1 MTLVIRYGTVSLA
14 VLSVLFFIIIIALT
28 ALICHLRHHRQ
39 RHCCKCKTLL
49 RGDSSLT
56 NATNVSSLQEETQL
70 INETLLTQ
78 DPLVLCRNPIAAI
91 LIETGNMYKDRELDK
106 LTFTGSLQH
115 ILIDVLSKGNLNEPN
130 TQCAE
135 ILQENIAKFSKIL
148 RRGGSFP
155 FISTSRQ
162 MSIESGVAADRGS
175 TNKFS
180 LNLCGDTRVHN
191 GPRGSLTVSPLCDNV
206 VRPCLSPQR
215 STSEPTKD
223 GEGRR
228 EYCVRQTSSEEYR
241 KAQENLIPIPDSG
254 ISDTT

>member
-28 ALICHLRHHRQ
+28 ALTCHLRRHRQ

-56 NATNVSSLQEETQL
+56 NATNVSSL
-70 INETLLTQ
+70 INETPLTQ
-78 DPLVLCRNPIAAI
+78 DPPVLCRNPIAAI

-115 ILIDVLSKGNLNEPN
+115 ILIDVLSKGELNEAN

-180 LNLCGDTRVHN
+180 LNLFGDTRVHN
-191 GPRGSLTVSPLCDNV
+191 GPRGSFAVSPLRDNA

-241 KAQENLIPIPDSG
+241 KAQENLIPIPDNG
-254 ISDTT
+254 TT

>member
-28 ALICHLRHHRQ
+28 ALTCHLRRHRQ

-56 NATNVSSLQEETQL
+56 NATNVSSL
-70 INETLLTQ
+70 INETPLTQ
-78 DPLVLCRNPIAAI
+78 DPPVLCRNPIAAI

-115 ILIDVLSKGNLNEPN
+115 ILIDVLSKGELNEAN

-162 MSIESGVAADRGS
+162 ISIESGVAADRGS

-180 LNLCGDTRVHN
+180 LNLFGDTRVHN
-191 GPRGSLTVSPLCDNV
+191 GPRGSFAVSPLRDNV

-241 KAQENLIPIPDSG
+241 KAQENLIPIPDNG
-254 ISDTT
+254 TT

>member
-28 ALICHLRHHRQ
+28 ALTCHLRRHRQ

-56 NATNVSSLQEETQL
+56 NATNVSSL
-70 INETLLTQ
+70 INETPLTQ
-78 DPLVLCRNPIAAI
+78 DPPVLCRNPIAAI

-115 ILIDVLSKGNLNEPN
+115 ILIDVLSKGELNEAN

-162 MSIESGVAADRGS
+162 ISIESGVAADRGS

-180 LNLCGDTRVHN
+180 LNLFGDTRVHN
-191 GPRGSLTVSPLCDNV
+191 GPRGSFAVSPLRDNV

-241 KAQENLIPIPDSG
+241 KAQENLIPIPDNG
-254 ISDTT
+254 ISNTT

>member
-14 VLSVLFFIIIIALT
+14 VLSVLFFIIIALT
-28 ALICHLRHHRQ
+28 ALTCHLRRHRQ

-56 NATNVSSLQEETQL
+56 NATNVSSL
-70 INETLLTQ
+70 INETPLTQ
-78 DPLVLCRNPIAAI
+78 DPPVLCRNPIAAI

-115 ILIDVLSKGNLNEPN
+115 ILIDVLSKGELNEAN

-162 MSIESGVAADRGS
+162 ISIESGVAADRGS

-180 LNLCGDTRVHN
+180 LNLFGDTRVHN
-191 GPRGSLTVSPLCDNV
+191 GPRGSFAVSPLRDNV

-241 KAQENLIPIPDSG
+241 KAQENLIPIPDNG
-254 ISDTT
+254 ISNTT